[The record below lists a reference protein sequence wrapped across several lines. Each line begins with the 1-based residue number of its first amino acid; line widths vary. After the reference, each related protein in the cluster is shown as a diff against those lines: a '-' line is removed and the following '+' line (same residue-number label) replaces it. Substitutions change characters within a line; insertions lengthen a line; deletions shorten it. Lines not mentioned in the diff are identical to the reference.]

1 MGKLSSLVLISSLAA
16 CGGGGG
22 SKPDAPVHND
32 SAPMVDAPVET
43 LGPPPALA
51 IACNDALADIYT
63 LPSNL
68 PTMDDSH
75 RGDILRCAPT
85 ESLSQYKVNAQIGVF
100 NAGYSIAEAGAATSG
115 FWTFR
120 FAYRSERNTVNAN
133 RAEGDTAAILLVPEK
148 PLANAPLIIF
158 GHGSVGVAP
167 KCGPTH
173 YDLSSGVIDEDY
185 PPALLRL
192 AGAGYTVIAPDYNG
206 FAYGQAPGYFNAEDE
221 AHAILDA
228 TRAATHI
235 LPQPP
240 AKIAL
245 IGHSQGGHAVVAAQS
260 YAASYGHDGTI
271 VGVAA
276 FAPLWASLDLFAAAT
291 TPTAGLMTSTDP
303 YTIMYAMEY
312 AYSAEELRVG
322 AGHGGDVF
330 MDAKKQAAEDVFLNE
345 CYDTAALQALG
356 ATPADFF
363 DSTYV
368 NNVGGACALQGTCTD
383 TLTMMWKPFW
393 DDDRPHLDPDGPPM
407 LVITGGADTF
417 VTPGRAQ
424 CGRNH
429 FDADISGGSTTIQY
443 CQDAN
448 AGHRDLV
455 RTADVDYALSWVNAK
470 AGIGSAPPACTP
482 PNTTTC
488 TVIPK
493 DL

>member
-22 SKPDAPVHND
+22 SKPDAPVHTD
-32 SAPMVDAPVET
+32 SGPMIDAPVET

-51 IACNDALADIYT
+51 IACNDTLADVYT
-63 LPSNL
+63 MPSGL

-75 RGDILRCAPT
+75 RGDVFRCATT

-100 NAGYSIAEAGAATSG
+100 NNGYPIAEAGAATSG

-120 FAYRSERNTVNAN
+120 FAYRSERNTVNAM
-133 RAEGDTAAILLVPEK
+133 RAEGDTGAILLVPEK

-158 GHGSVGVAP
+158 GHGSVGIAP

-173 YDLSSGVIDEDY
+173 YDLSSAVIDEDY

-206 FAYGQAPGYFNAEDE
+206 FSYGQAPGYFNAEDE

-240 AKIAL
+240 TKIAL
-245 IGHSQGGHAVVAAQS
+245 IGHSQGGHAVVAAQA
-260 YAASYGHDGTI
+260 YAESYGHDGTLI
-271 VGVAA
+271 GIAA
-276 FAPLWASLDLFAAAT
+276 FAPLWTSLDYFAAT
-291 TPTAGLMTSTDP
+291 TSPAAGFETANDP

-322 AGHGGDVF
+322 AGHGGDIF
-330 MDAKKQAAEDVFLNE
+330 MAAKKQAAEDVILNE
-345 CYDTAALQALG
+345 CYDTAGLQALG
-356 ATPADFF
+356 ATPSDFF
-363 DSTYV
+363 DSNYV
-368 NNVGGACALQGTCTD
+368 NNVGGACALQGLCGD
-383 TLTMMWKPFW
+383 SLSMMWQPFW
-393 DDDRPHLDPDGPPM
+393 ADDRPHLDPDGAPM
-407 LVITGGADTF
+407 LVITGGMDAT
-417 VTPGRAQ
+417 VNPGRAQ
-424 CGRNH
+424 CGRDH
-429 FDADISGGSTTIQY
+429 FDQDINGGSTTIQY
-443 CQDAN
+443 CYDAN

-455 RTADVDYALSWVNAK
+455 RTADVDYALSWINAK
-470 AGIGSAPPACTP
+470 AGIGSDPPACTATP
-482 PNTTTC
+482 VSSCSPL
-488 TVIPK
+488 PK